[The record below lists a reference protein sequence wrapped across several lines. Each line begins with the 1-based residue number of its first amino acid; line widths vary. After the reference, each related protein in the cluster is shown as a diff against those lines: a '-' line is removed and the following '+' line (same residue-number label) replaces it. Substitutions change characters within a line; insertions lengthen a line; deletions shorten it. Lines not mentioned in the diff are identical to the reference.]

1 MPAHLIVALFDGAAA
16 ARGAADRLAAMG
28 VNRGAVRLV
37 PEDGAA
43 PGARVVPPAGEAT
56 GFWCA
61 LAGLHLPE
69 ADRYGYA
76 EGVGRGGV
84 LLAVSVAAPPNGEV
98 VHVLE
103 EAGAVDL
110 DQREDEWWACGWR
123 GYRPGKGGE
132 GSGERHG
139 GAAPEERRVRAV
151 AAIGQSARVRSYQAS
166 GTS

>member
-1 MPAHLIVALFDGAAA
+1 MPAHLIAALFDGAAA
-16 ARGAADRLAAMG
+16 ARDAADRLVAMG
-28 VNRGAVRLV
+28 VDRGAVRLI

-43 PGARVVPPAGEAT
+43 PSVPVVPPAGEAG
-56 GFWCA
+56 GFWGA

-76 EGVGRGGV
+76 EGIGRGGV
-84 LLAVSVAAPPNGEV
+84 LLAVSVAAPYGEV

>member
-123 GYRPGKGGE
+123 GYRPGRCEGRGG
-132 GSGERHG
+132 RRP
-139 GAAPEERRVRAV
+139 GAAPEEEGWVRV
-151 AAIGQSARVRSYQAS
+151 AAAVGQSARVRRYRAS